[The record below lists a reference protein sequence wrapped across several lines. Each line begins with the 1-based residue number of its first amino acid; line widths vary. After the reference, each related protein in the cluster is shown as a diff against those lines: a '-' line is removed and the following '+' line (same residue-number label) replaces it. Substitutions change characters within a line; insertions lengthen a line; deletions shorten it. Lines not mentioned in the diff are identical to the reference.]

1 MLQHDADSGAVAD
14 AGRSALPAADAGR
27 LADTPAQDRSGR
39 WTRRLGPED
48 RAALGFWIAAH
59 VVLLVLAWAADWA
72 FRSQAAHAPLTSAF
86 EHWDANLLQNIA
98 QYGYFGVHSTAH
110 TIAFFPGFPAVL
122 SLTHLLLRNWVLSG
136 LAVSGIAG
144 CFAVVALARLA
155 NSRRAVLYLLAT
167 PAAVFLMVGYAES
180 LFLAFAIPAWL
191 AATRGQWWR
200 AALLAALAGFVRP
213 DGLFLTAALV
223 IMALTGQYR
232 SAGLATNKSGA
243 TGAPLRRKRLTN
255 AAIAFAGLA
264 GPAAYEGYLR
274 AKTGSWLAWS
284 HAEQAGWD
292 LHLTSPAQALRTTWW
307 AAFRH
312 PFSASIAFEF
322 QLELAAMAV
331 MILAALAF
339 AGWRRWPE
347 AVYCGLAVVALGTST
362 WFQTCPRTLMLLFP
376 IWVALARIAARRPW
390 VGYAYLTV
398 SAPLAIVLG
407 MLYLSGQWAG

>member
-1 MLQHDADSGAVAD
+1 MLQGDADSGAVAGFD
-14 AGRSALPAADAGR
+14 RSAVPAAESGR
-27 LADTPAQDRSGR
+27 PAAAARQARSGI
-39 WTRRLGPED
+39 WTPRLGGED
-48 RAALGFWIAAH
+48 LAALGFWIAAH
-59 VVLLVLAWAADWA
+59 VVLLVLAWASDWA
-72 FRSQAAHAPLTSAF
+72 FRSQSAHAPLTSAF
-86 EHWDANLLQNIA
+86 EHWDVNLLQNIA
-98 QYGYFGVHSTAH
+98 QYGYFSAHSTAH

-144 CFAVVALARLA
+144 CFAVIALARLA
-155 NSRRAVLYLLAT
+155 NGRRAVLYLLAT
-167 PAAVFLMVGYAES
+167 PAAVFLMVGYAET

-191 AATRGQWWR
+191 AATRGQWRR

-213 DGLFLTAALV
+213 DGLFLVAALV
-223 IMALTGQYR
+223 VMALTGQYR
-232 SAGLATNKSGA
+232 PARLVANESGS
-243 TGAPLRRKRLTN
+243 TSTPVRDRLTN
-255 AAIAFAGLA
+255 AAIACVALA
-264 GPAAYEGYLR
+264 GPAVYEGYLR
-274 AKTGSWLAWS
+274 ARTGSWLAWS
-284 HAEQAGWD
+284 HALQAGWD
-292 LHLTSPAQALRTTWW
+292 LHFTSPAQALRTTWW

-322 QLELAAMAV
+322 QLELAAMAAMV
-331 MILAALAF
+331 LATLAF

-347 AVYCGLAVVALGTST
+347 TVYCGLAVVALGTST

-376 IWVALARIAARRPW
+376 VWVALARIAARRPW